1 MAALEAMVN
10 EVPVISSNTGG
21 IPEVNKDG
29 FSGYLSNVGD
39 VESMTNNAI
48 KILKEDKVL
57 NQYKKQAREQ
67 ATLFDINQVV
77 PRYEEIY
84 EKAYKKAF

>member
-1 MAALEAMVN
+1 MK
-10 EVPVISSNTGG
+10 IG
-21 IPEVNKDG
+21 
-29 FSGYLSNVGD
+29 
-39 VESMTNNAI
+39 
-48 KILKEDKVL
+48 ILKEDKVL